1 MTISCKAWNSPA
13 EYPSW
18 VARCDMKGSDG
29 TMLIPILRNNV
40 QGQKH
45 HGRWGNVEHQIPSIK
60 VLFWTNAKSH
70 THSDVILLSL
80 DRKTQLVNQR
90 KQNSYRRAY
99 IYIYIYLLTQS
110 WTGTKVIRKKHIP
123 NPQVSAP
130 VPRPVVNGMERMCQR
145 HGSDQTPTYDRVFL
159 KIWPSKSKVKVIA
172 QGHQFWE
179 DTPTAFSLLGLRH
192 DHSD

>member
-45 HGRWGNVEHQIPSIK
+45 HGMWGNVEHQIPNIK

-80 DRKTQLVNQR
+80 DSKTQLVNQR

-99 IYIYIYLLTQS
+99 IS
-110 WTGTKVIRKKHIP
+110 HIQLSVP
-123 NPQVSAP
+123 NGGEWFRQNEVFFLEMKFSTFD
-130 VPRPVVNGMERMCQR
+130 R
-145 HGSDQTPTYDRVFL
+145 RVFVEYIL
-159 KIWPSKSKVKVIA
+159 KKL
-172 QGHQFWE
+172 Q
-179 DTPTAFSLLGLRH
+179 TNL
-192 DHSD
+192 